1 MPWFHCPLPLSFK
14 MHQVTMLC
22 PPHNFGTERGAWVL
36 WVATLNKTD
45 RGSACPRRT
54 GNQHMGSSSLQWRS
68 LCSISDP
75 DLNSAPCAQEV
86 QAELLG
92 CVMLLPHAGNSQQ
105 LEGRLSVSCHMLPL
119 QEGNARLLHISL
131 SNQNTIRLETNSGK
145 TESCSVCSPL
155 DQRIKSNTGVL
166 TLTERQNF
174 SLHLCSCLLWNLWEG
189 NGTPLQYSCLENPMH
204 RGTW

>member
-1 MPWFHCPLPLSFK
+1 

-36 WVATLNKTD
+36 CVATLTKTD
-45 RGSACPRRT
+45 RGCACPRHT
-54 GNQHMGSSSLQWRS
+54 GNQHTGSSSLQWRS

-131 SNQNTIRLETNSGK
+131 SNQNTIRLEINSGK

-155 DQRIKSNTGVL
+155 DQRIKSNTGIS
-166 TLTERQNF
+166 TLNRKAEFFASISVPTSYRI
-174 SLHLCSCLLWNLWEG
+174 W
-189 NGTPLQYSCLENPMH
+189 
-204 RGTW
+204 